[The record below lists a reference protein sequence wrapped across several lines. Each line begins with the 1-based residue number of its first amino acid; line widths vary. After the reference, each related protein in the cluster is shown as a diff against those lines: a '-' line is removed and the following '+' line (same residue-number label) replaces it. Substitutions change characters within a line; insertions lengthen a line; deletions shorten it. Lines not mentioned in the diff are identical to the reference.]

1 MSSFLS
7 TFIRGH
13 QVESVETYLVF
24 LAVAVSYFFPRLGSA
39 RFARWESGF
48 ARFALRR
55 RLAVLLTGVAA
66 LAARAIVLPILPV
79 PVPSIHD
86 EFEDLLMGDTFAHFR
101 LTNPAH
107 PMAAHLETFHVL
119 QHPTYTGIIPP
130 MQGLVLAVGDLMG
143 GHPFVGVWLS
153 VGLMCAAVVWMLQ
166 GWLPPRWALLGGV
179 LVVMRFA
186 VFSYWS
192 DSYWGGA
199 IAAAAGALV
208 LGAFPR
214 IKRRLRLFDVLAMGA
229 GLAILANVRPY
240 EGFVLCLPVAVGL
253 LVWMAGRQGPTLSE
267 SLKRLVLPL
276 AVILSMTLASM
287 AYYNWRVTGNP
298 LRTAY
303 DISMSTVNPI
313 PYFPWQSYRPIPAY
327 RYKVFQD
334 FYVNFLLPEYQEV
347 RTAGG
352 FASVT
357 WLKMKR
363 LSAFYFGAALGLPL
377 LMALFMGGFRDLFL
391 TRLRFLSVV
400 AAITLVG
407 LFAEVQYAPHYVA
420 PLACVFLCFV
430 VQAIRYVRVWG
441 RRRRPIGLLAM
452 RAVPALCFLSLVL
465 GALQIGNGYYITQ
478 DWPHSW
484 YSVHIGNVDRVRIAD
499 ELKQMPGGQLVIV
512 RYEPWHSV
520 HDEWV
525 YNSSDIDGSKIVWAR
540 DMDPAQNQELVHYF
554 HDRRVW
560 LLDPDKSRSRLLPYR
575 DARCRRN
582 RQAWSKVLRGCVDC
596 GKPAPSP

>member
-1 MSSFLS
+1 MPPLLS

-13 QVESVETYLVF
+13 QVEIVETYLVF
-24 LAVAVSYFFPRLGSA
+24 FVVAMSYFFPRLGSA
-39 RFARWESGF
+39 RFAGLERGI
-48 ARFALRR
+48 ARFAQRR
-55 RLAVLLTGVAA
+55 RLVVILTGVAA

-86 EFEDLLMGDTFAHFR
+86 EFEYLLMGDTFAHFR

-107 PMAAHLETFHVL
+107 PMGAHLETFHVL
-119 QHPTYTGIIPP
+119 QQPTYTGIVPP
-130 MQGLVLAVGDLMG
+130 MQGLLLAAGKLIG
-143 GHPFVGVWLS
+143 GHPFAGVWLS
-153 VGLMCAAVVWMLQ
+153 VGLMCAAVCWMLQ
-166 GWLPPRWALLGGV
+166 GWLPPKWALVGSA

-240 EGFVLCLPVAVGL
+240 EGLVFSLPVAVGL
-253 LVWMAGRQGPTLSE
+253 LIWMAGRTGPVLSE
-267 SLKRLVLPL
+267 SLKRVVLPL
-276 AVILSMTLASM
+276 AMLMGLTFAAM
-287 AYYNWRVTGNP
+287 GYYNWRVTGHP

-303 DISMSTVNPI
+303 DVSMSTVNPV
-313 PYFPWQSYRPIPAY
+313 PYFPWQSLRPIPEY
-327 RYKVFQD
+327 QFKVFRD
-334 FYVNFLLPEYQEV
+334 FYVNFLLPQYQEV

-352 FASVT
+352 FATVT
-357 WLKMKR
+357 WSKIKR
-363 LSAFYFGAALGLPL
+363 LSSFYFGAALGLPL
-377 LMALFMGGFRDLFL
+377 LMALFMGGFRNVFL
-391 TRLRFLSVV
+391 TRLRFLSIV
-400 AAITLVG
+400 AAVTLTG
-407 LFAEVQYAPHYVA
+407 LFLEVQYAPHYAA

-430 VQAIRYVRVWG
+430 VQAMRYVRVWG
-441 RRRRPIGLLAM
+441 RQRRPIGLLAM
-452 RAVPALCFLSLVL
+452 RAVPALCLISLAL
-465 GALQIGNGYYITQ
+465 GAAQIASGYYITQ

-484 YSVHIGNVDRVRIAD
+484 YSVHIGNVDRTRLTD
-499 ELKQMPGGQLVIV
+499 ELAQMPGRQLVIV

-525 YNSSDIDGSKIVWAR
+525 FNSSDIDGSKTVWAR
-540 DMDPAQNQELVHYF
+540 DMDPVQNQELIQYF

-560 LLDPDKSRSRLLPYR
+560 LLDPDKSRSRLMPYPGA
-575 DARCRRN
+575 DEPSQAVAMEHKPSLAR
-582 RQAWSKVLRGCVDC
+582 
-596 GKPAPSP
+596 